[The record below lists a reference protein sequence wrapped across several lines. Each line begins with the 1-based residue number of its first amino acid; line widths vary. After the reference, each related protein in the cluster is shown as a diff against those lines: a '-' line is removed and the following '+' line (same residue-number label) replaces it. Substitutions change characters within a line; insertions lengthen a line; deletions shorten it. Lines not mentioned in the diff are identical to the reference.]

1 MRDPRSAH
9 AFEWDLGNEDKL
21 AKRDITPQMVER
33 IFGNGPAFYR
43 NKRDAT
49 GTWLMVGQDPVT
61 GRRLK
66 VAIRWSDAIAGV
78 LRAVTAFDVQR

>member
-1 MRDPRSAH
+1 
-9 AFEWDLGNEDKL
+9 
-21 AKRDITPQMVER
+21 MVER

-43 NKRDAT
+43 NKRDAP

-66 VAIRWSDAIAGV
+66 VAIRWSDAGAGV